1 MNDPIKT
8 TYTLFNAFRVLPESR
23 SVLQISQV
31 PLVEKYTEEAGEKK
45 LAILNVFEIATIDFD
60 DNLRI
65 GGRLLLSRDS
75 IPALIEML
83 VEALKESKE

>member
-8 TYTLFNAFRVLPESR
+8 TYTLYNAFRVLPKSR

-31 PLVEKYTEEAGEKK
+31 PLVEKYTEEIGENK
-45 LAILNVFEIATIDFD
+45 LAILNVFEIATIQYD
-60 DNLRI
+60 DNKQS
-65 GGRLLLSRDS
+65 GGIRLSRDS
-75 IPALIEML
+75 IPTLIKML

>member
-8 TYTLFNAFRVLPESR
+8 YTLYNAIRVLPESR

-31 PLVEKYTEEAGEKK
+31 PLVEKYTEEIGENK
-45 LAILNVFEIATIDFD
+45 LAILNVFEIVTID
-60 DNLRI
+60 NQRI

-83 VEALKESKE
+83 VETMEVKE

>member
-8 TYTLFNAFRVLPESR
+8 YQLYNAFRILPESR

-31 PLVEKYTEEAGEKK
+31 PLVEKYTEETGENK
-45 LAILNVFEIATIDFD
+45 LAILNVFEIVTID
-60 DNLRI
+60 NQRI

-83 VEALKESKE
+83 AEAMLESK